1 MAKGDKIFKRIDDN
15 FRNDF
20 LGRSEDICHN
30 AKLISSLRQ
39 SAKSRSITY
48 KEYKK
53 WCDRNKVKER
63 DATRLVTIGKNKI
76 LCSHSSS
83 CPDSLGT
90 LETLAKIKEDR
101 LQKYFDNNKI
111 DKKTTRKEASILL
124 EGMRPERQKPI
135 ASTLVQKSTS
145 PYIDIRIKKGTLDEK
160 AMDRFEKQ
168 LSTLVKKFN
177 FIKTTDKGYRLRVAR
192 ELAKGKLEDKPLT
205 KKEIA
210 TLKKS
215 MKKWS
220 RSKAETFKN
229 TDFSKW
235 KFD

>member
-124 EGMRPERQKPI
+124 EGMRPD
-135 ASTLVQKSTS
+135 
-145 PYIDIRIKKGTLDEK
+145 IDIRIKKGTLDEK

-210 TLKKS
+210 TLKKA

-220 RSKAETFKN
+220 RSKAETFKD